1 MSTLPPKPTY
11 DPNVPVVSSAG
22 GGSAAY
28 KDPNSPESILRKT
41 STLDA
46 QSKVDSR
53 YDVVEKFRSRQ
64 KRISNKQGNKFF
76 FLVLLI
82 LVVYFALKAVKF
94 AAKVFLGIIAI
105 MLLIVIVVI
114 YKNV

>member
-1 MSTLPPKPTY
+1 MSTLPPKPTF
-11 DPNVPVVSSAG
+11 DPNIPIVSSG
-22 GGSAAY
+22 GGGTAAY
-28 KDPNSPESILRKT
+28 KDPNSAESILKKT

-46 QSKVDSR
+46 QAKVDSS
-53 YDVVEKFRSRQ
+53 YDVSESFRSRQ
-64 KRISNKQGNKFF
+64 QRISNKRGHTLLYLLFF
-76 FLVLLI
+76 ILI
-82 LVVYFALKAVKF
+82 VYFALKTVKF